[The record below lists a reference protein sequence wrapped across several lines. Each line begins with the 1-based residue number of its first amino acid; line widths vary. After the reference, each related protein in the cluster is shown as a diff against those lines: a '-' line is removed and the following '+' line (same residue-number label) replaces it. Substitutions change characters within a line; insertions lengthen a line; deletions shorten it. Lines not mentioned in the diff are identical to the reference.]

1 MKTISGTK
9 YLALPDE
16 VEVSCKARMIKVTG
30 PRGELS
36 RSFKHV
42 RRRRRGSRSGSRAT
56 RAVGATKERTRGRT
70 GSGRRA
76 AGRRGGGGDGRLG
89 VRPAGRDPGA
99 GRARLGR
106 GAVRTPLVVDRAARG
121 RAAGPAPPTASEGA
135 EPVVRLRAPPRPSA
149 RASRSRRAPLSQL
162 QLELSKETAKDGAK
176 QLKIQLWFGTRK
188 QQATIRTISTHIQNM
203 IIGVTQG
210 YCYKMR
216 FVYSHFP
223 INVALNGR
231 TVEVRNFLGDK
242 LVRKI
247 KLLDG
252 VEYVRTADV
261 KDQIELIGN
270 DVTTVSLTAARIRQS
285 CDIKN
290 KDLRKFLDGIFV
302 SQKGPIPKP
311 EA

>member
-16 VEVSCKARMIKVTG
+16 VELSCKSRMIKVKG

-36 RSFKHV
+36 RSFKH
-42 RRRRRGSRSGSRAT
+42 
-56 RAVGATKERTRGRT
+56 
-70 GSGRRA
+70 
-76 AGRRGGGGDGRLG
+76 
-89 VRPAGRDPGA
+89 
-99 GRARLGR
+99 
-106 GAVRTPLVVDRAARG
+106 
-121 RAAGPAPPTASEGA
+121 
-135 EPVVRLRAPPRPSA
+135 
-149 RASRSRRAPLSQL
+149 L
-162 QLELSKETAKDGAK
+162 QLELSIGEAKDGGK

-188 QQATIRTISTHIQNM
+188 QLATIRTISTHIQNM

-231 TVEVRNFLGDK
+231 TVEIRNFLGDK

-252 VEYVRTADV
+252 VDYIRTADV

-270 DVTTVSLTAARIRQS
+270 DVTTVSQIGRAH
-285 CDIKN
+285 
-290 KDLRKFLDGIFV
+290 V
-302 SQKGPIPKP
+302 
-311 EA
+311 